1 MSRINPFRQHL
12 KEVFCDRCHNP
23 FKTYST
29 HGKIHCPSCRHSTSP
44 YSKYFTEEKMLKAK
58 MRADA
63 SAIVWTAK
71 EYSQEFLRKL
81 LTSPG

>member
-12 KEVFCDRCHNP
+12 RQLSCERCRNP
-23 FKTYST
+23 FETYST
-29 HGKIHCPSCRHSTSP
+29 HKKILCPSCRHSTSP

-58 MRADA
+58 AKADA
-63 SAIVWTAK
+63 TAIVWTAG

-81 LTSPG
+81 LTPPF